1 MTKESLREL
10 VEVYG
15 EHGHDSNEFVIH
27 VIPYLNYLQMRLLG
41 YVDDDFRQE
50 CLVRILDSFRYY
62 DAECGVN
69 VASWVFSVVRNK
81 ASSWRGKKKR
91 LQRESVFL
99 DEGMLD
105 DVPEGVEDSWE
116 QSLFRE
122 EDMCRWFVS
131 ALSRVTL
138 EVDSESIVEDMTGLG
153 MESVLVR
160 GMMWSSISHGGGEL
174 GVTKVT
180 FPF

>member
-1 MTKESLREL
+1 MTKESLKEL
-10 VEVYG
+10 VNVYSQ
-15 EHGHDSNEFVIH
+15 HGHDSNKFVTH

-69 VASWVFSVVRNK
+69 VASWIFSVVRNR
-81 ASSWRGKKKR
+81 ASSWRGKSKR
-91 LQRESVFL
+91 LQRVSVFL
-99 DEGMLD
+99 DDGMLEE
-105 DVPEGVEDSWE
+105 VQEEHVDSRE

-131 ALSRVTL
+131 ALSRVNL
-138 EVDSESIVEDMTGLG
+138 EVESDSIVDDMTGMG
-153 MESVLVR
+153 MESVFVR
-160 GMMWSSISHGGGEL
+160 GMMWSTMSHGGGEC
-174 GVTKVT
+174 GIKKVT